1 MQGATSRRTHAEMLR
16 ISENI
21 KITQDLT
28 AGTSGMPSP
37 TVLNSDI
44 FDTQKTTPPKRG
56 GSKTFMIALQRTDQ
70 PQHEGCE
77 GH

>member
-1 MQGATSRRTHAEMLR
+1 MQRATSRRTHAEMLR

-44 FDTQKTTPPKRG
+44 FDTQKRG
-56 GSKTFMIALQRTDQ
+56 CCKMRF
-70 PQHEGCE
+70 CE
-77 GH
+77 NFPF

>member
-1 MQGATSRRTHAEMLR
+1 MQGATSRRATRKCCEF
-16 ISENI
+16 SENT